1 MFPLLIKPAFVLELE
16 TRSILC
22 LMQGEGRKSL
32 MLFSLECNGLY
43 SFPITSVSF
52 LFVALQFIMSL
63 DIQITKEA
71 FQEVRRSEFKDVF
84 NKKPAKP
91 SLERQGLTE
100 LEQ

>member
-52 LFVALQFIMSL
+52 SFAALQFMSL

-91 SLERQGLTE
+91 SLERQALTE